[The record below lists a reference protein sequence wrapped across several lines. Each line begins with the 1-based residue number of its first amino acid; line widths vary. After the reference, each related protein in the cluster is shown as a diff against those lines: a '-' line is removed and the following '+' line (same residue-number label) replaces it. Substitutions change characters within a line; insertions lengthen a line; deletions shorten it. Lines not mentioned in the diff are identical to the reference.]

1 MKKVTG
7 ARLAAYI
14 IDSLIVALIAS
25 LFAGITLINPNK
37 EKMEELEEEY
47 TTSTIEN
54 FKNQDYSFFNDS
66 NIENM
71 TYEISYYGIYA
82 SVIEL
87 VVMFLYFGLFQYYN
101 KGQTIGKKLLKIE
114 VVSTNKKKLKLYQI
128 IIRSGIIN
136 GLLTSS
142 LAIIGLLYLSK
153 ASFLHYDTF
162 VGLLNDGLEIACI
175 IMILYRSDGI
185 GLHDLLASTR
195 VISCADREL
204 FEKENN
210 IKEAKVTI
218 KKAKKEIE

>member
-101 KGQTIGKKLLKIE
+101 KGQTIGKKLSFVLHFQVNNQLIFCYPT
-114 VVSTNKKKLKLYQI
+114 VVSFFI
-128 IIRSGIIN
+128 
-136 GLLTSS
+136 
-142 LAIIGLLYLSK
+142 
-153 ASFLHYDTF
+153 
-162 VGLLNDGLEIACI
+162 
-175 IMILYRSDGI
+175 
-185 GLHDLLASTR
+185 
-195 VISCADREL
+195 
-204 FEKENN
+204 
-210 IKEAKVTI
+210 
-218 KKAKKEIE
+218 

>member
-54 FKNQDYSFFNDS
+54 FKNQDHSFFNDS

>member
-1 MKKVTG
+1 M
-7 ARLAAYI
+7 
-14 IDSLIVALIAS
+14 
-25 LFAGITLINPNK
+25 
-37 EKMEELEEEY
+37 
-47 TTSTIEN
+47 
-54 FKNQDYSFFNDS
+54 
-66 NIENM
+66 
-71 TYEISYYGIYA
+71 
-82 SVIEL
+82 
-87 VVMFLYFGLFQYYN
+87 
-101 KGQTIGKKLLKIE
+101 
-114 VVSTNKKKLKLYQI
+114 
-128 IIRSGIIN
+128 
-136 GLLTSS
+136 
-142 LAIIGLLYLSK
+142 SK